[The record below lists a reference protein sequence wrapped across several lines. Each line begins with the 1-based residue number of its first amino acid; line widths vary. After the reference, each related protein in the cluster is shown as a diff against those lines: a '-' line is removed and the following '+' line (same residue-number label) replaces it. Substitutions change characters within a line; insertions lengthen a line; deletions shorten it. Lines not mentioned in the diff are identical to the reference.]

1 MDRLATIDKI
11 VIGVVAVS
19 IVIWFVSRKISQR
32 KRLPP
37 TPLIG
42 NPPRSPRTLPW
53 ITYSAWAKQYGIPMT
68 TLFDAAPR
76 D

>member
-1 MDRLATIDKI
+1 MDRLATIDKT
-11 VIGVVAVS
+11 VIGVAAAS
-19 IVIWFVSRKISQR
+19 LVIWFVSRKISQR
-32 KRLPP
+32 RRLPP

-42 NPPRSPRTLPW
+42 NSRRAPRTPPW

-68 TLFDAAPR
+68 GLCDATPR